1 MEGEL
6 CVILGGCDV
15 SLESEVGGMSFDP
28 GKGITH
34 KALDAQ
40 DIRPTALPAQPSE
53 GVAHSTV
60 LQCGDSG
67 LLTSSSEDRTPS
79 GLLLWDSSERLNFP
93 NFSSTSRLDG

>member
-15 SLESEVGGMSFDP
+15 TLESEVRGMRSDT

-34 KALDAQ
+34 KALDTR

-53 GVAHSTV
+53 GVAHSVV
-60 LQCGDSG
+60 LQGGGSG
-67 LLTSSSEDRTPS
+67 LLTSST
-79 GLLLWDSSERLNFP
+79 
-93 NFSSTSRLDG
+93 